1 MHPRL
6 RLAAFLLVFPLLL
19 ANEECDQSV
28 EEPPVADDDDGG
40 EFPDPGDGSGTELT
54 ELAGECAPVDF
65 LMCGVPVSGDTA
77 DWNAGATDLI
87 DGYPVAVGNYDGPE
101 IAYAFRPTAT
111 ETVTFRFIDPNPTE
125 LNHDVF
131 VLEAGDG
138 TCQSANAVAR
148 GFNDVSFEVEAGAT
162 YFVVVDGF
170 DGAAGAFE
178 GELECT
184 GSTDGGDIDPVEGAS
199 AEVIFSPQP
208 YADSHLA
215 RTAELIDAAATSI
228 DVAMYSFRDNNI
240 QDALGRAVERGVSV
254 RAILES
260 GGEDKN
266 DPEGTRSGQLEELG
280 IEVRYVNKIMHHKFA
295 LIDGPR
301 TDVAAAADATL
312 ITGSANWSYSAGT
325 RYDENTA
332 ILRGDEKTI
341 LAFQQEYD
349 HLWEHGR
356 LIEWRDE
363 IPAVETA
370 PIGDDV
376 IASAPGSE
384 SVFTSANMTTYTSSH
399 GPTFRTTS
407 GSGEA
412 RDALADFIL
421 SAEDSVWI
429 ASGHLRSRQITDA
442 LLDAVEANP
451 GLQVKVYLD
460 GQEYVSDGYF
470 EDETESYEACVAAAT
485 TTTQSNKCEDKGLHF
500 GWALADADITL
511 RYKYYSYRWHYS
523 YAIQMHHKYVIVDGE
538 RVASGS
544 YNFSNNAE
552 HDTMENLV
560 FLDGTVYPE
569 LVDDFIANFDSIWAT
584 GTGPELDQ
592 LMAQVT
598 SGEDFPIVFD
608 SMALTHAQVTGLKDA
623 IKANCPDI
631 NSDEY
636 KSSPQSHHTCEL

>member
-1 MHPRL
+1 MHPHL
-6 RLAAFLLVFPLLL
+6 RLAALLLVLPLLL
-19 ANEECDQSV
+19 ANEECDQTV
-28 EEPPVADDDDGG
+28 EEPPPAGDDDGD
-40 EFPDPGDGSGTELT
+40 EFPGGGDSGSELT
-54 ELAGECAPVDF
+54 DLAGECAPVDF

-77 DWNAGATDLI
+77 DWNAGATDAI

-101 IAYAFRPTAT
+101 IAYAFRPTAN
-111 ETVTFRFIDPNPTE
+111 ETATFRFIDPNPTE

-131 VLEAGDG
+131 VLESGAAG
-138 TCQSANAVAR
+138 TCESANAVAR
-148 GFNDVSFEVEAGAT
+148 GFNDVSFEVESGKT

-170 DGAAGAFE
+170 DGAAGTFAA
-178 GELECT
+178 ELECS
-184 GSTDGGDIDPVEGAS
+184 GSTDGGDLDPAEGAT

-215 RTAELIDAAATSI
+215 RTAELIDAAASSI
-228 DVAMYSFRDNNI
+228 DVAMYSFRDTNI
-240 QDALGRAVERGVSV
+240 QDALGRAVERGVTV
-254 RAILES
+254 RALLES
-260 GGEDKN
+260 GGEDKD

-301 TDVAAAADATL
+301 TDATAAADATL

-332 ILRGDEKTI
+332 IVVGDAKTI

-349 HLWEHGR
+349 HLWAHGR
-356 LIEWRDE
+356 LIEWRDD
-363 IPAVETA
+363 IPAVASE
-370 PIGDDV
+370 PITDAV
-376 IASAPGSE
+376 IAEAPGSE

-421 SAEDSVWI
+421 SADESVWI

-442 LLDAVEANP
+442 LLQAQEATP
-451 GLQVKVYLD
+451 GLEVKVYLD
-460 GQEYVSDGYF
+460 GQEYVSDEYF
-470 EDETESYEACVAAAT
+470 ADETESYEACVAAAT

-500 GWALADADITL
+500 GWAVAEAGIDL

-523 YAIQMHHKYVIVDGE
+523 YAVQMHHKYVIVDGE
-538 RVASGS
+538 RVATGS

-552 HDTMENLV
+552 HDTMENIIFFDGAAYPDLV
-560 FLDGTVYPE
+560 GSFV
-569 LVDDFIANFDSIWAT
+569 ANFSAIWGT
-584 GTGPELDQ
+584 GTASEYDT

-608 SMALTHAQVTGLKDA
+608 SMALTHDQVTELKAA

-636 KSSPQSHHTCEL
+636 RSSPQSHMTCEL